1 MGKREN
7 WEEILEGEKGSE
19 MYFGWK
25 KLMIKNFYPVSKIIK
40 DYHRECHYGNQRK
53 PQSQN

>member
-40 DYHRECHYGNQRK
+40 DYHRECHYGN
-53 PQSQN
+53 